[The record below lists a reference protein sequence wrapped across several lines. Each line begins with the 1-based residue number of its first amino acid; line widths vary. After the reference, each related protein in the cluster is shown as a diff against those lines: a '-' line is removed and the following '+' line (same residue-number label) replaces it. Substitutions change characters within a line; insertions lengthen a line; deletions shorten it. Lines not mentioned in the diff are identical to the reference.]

1 MINWQT
7 DRGIAVA
14 QSPTQRSRVTNGRSL
29 FPREAGDMRNPWA
42 RRLKDVFA
50 LHVDDIGGTDGMRQ
64 AERLICRRAA
74 VLTVELERLEVR
86 FATDTARER
95 DLDTYVRASGNL
107 RRLLEA
113 IAVVR
118 NQKNVTTLGDLL
130 REDLDRQ
137 SSARGATMK
146 NNHRLHDIQA
156 ASRGHPLHEMRRGL
170 SG

>member
-1 MINWQT
+1 MINSQT

-29 FPREAGDMRNPWA
+29 FSFEKQATCAILGPDGSRTYSPCTSMTSEVPAPSAKLSA
-42 RRLKDVFA
+42 RSVAA
-50 LHVDDIGGTDGMRQ
+50 LRCSRSSLSGCST
-64 AERLICRRAA
+64 
-74 VLTVELERLEVR
+74 

-113 IAVVR
+113 IGLHR
-118 NQKNVTTLGDLL
+118 KMKNVTTLGDLL

-137 SSARGATMK
+137 RREAQPSNIS
-146 NNHRLHDIQA
+146 HRLHDIQA